1 MAPQNKNRGGHRHPE
16 FELGKYLPALSDV
29 PEEQTL
35 GRLQG
40 ALEILLSE
48 RSHPMVVA
56 LQKQLERLKTAE
68 SVIEHE
74 LDARKSREQLSSSA
88 GTQHDASPLKKRKRT
103 DSESSIPAHAADQSP
118 KTNAKDSQLHKRQ
131 KKHANNSKSEYDIR
145 DGDGDSDA
153 KHDIDGTVKDEGE
166 DIENGGDSVRR
177 KEIGKVSGDGVDG
190 TINEDDEDDEVD
202 QEDADVEDGEEEE
215 DEEEEDEDEEEEE
228 DEEEADAEGIDD
240 DGEDE
245 EEEEEANDDN
255 EMKVEDPAAQNKDTS
270 SNAHTDENKET
281 DSSRPGN
288 SKYLLNPKIEF
299 VGSQSLPRHAQGIFD
314 EEREDAN
321 DEEYK
326 MRIGVVSYPKED
338 LSTLTAGP
346 VPMDDFT
353 RSKPTNQIQFQ
364 TYSTFLEPYFRPFTE
379 DDLQFLQRPL
389 VNTTMEAANLRNGQ
403 KLSPYAFPPL
413 GPHYHQQWAQ
423 QDAELN
429 GVELSAAAKKSSS
442 SEIETLK
449 RQYKVYGSINSVND
463 KVLETSVNDLEVS
476 GDPNAP
482 ASSSSLYANGNAK
495 PGAGPSNGATAGPSS
510 SANPNGGTKA
520 ISLGPFTERLMAAI
534 MPEVHEQS
542 EEAENSFAAVEKSA
556 TLIPP
561 AITPVPP
568 VDDFA
573 HLEERVKGEFRY
585 VGVFDMSLLR
595 KFEANKNEYKL
606 AVPEKRDE
614 FGADMSN
621 LDIDWVN
628 GAEDDEI
635 SRELRVLQRKLKDVS
650 SRNTVYK
657 RRLAPVVQQQLA
669 WQEYQSILMDLD
681 KQVDQAYTKRLK
693 SGKSAQPKFKKRK
706 AFSDSPATDSEIMED
721 SKVVDQKPAIKA
733 LMEKRE
739 RWINKIGPLFRPA
752 YEMMREYEQPKF
764 ENMEAEI
771 GQDEED
777 EEDS

>member
-16 FELGKYLPALSDV
+16 FELGKYLPALADV

-74 LDARKSREQLSSSA
+74 LDARKSREQLSSST
-88 GTQHDASPLKKRKRT
+88 GSQHDTSPLKKRKRR
-103 DSESSIPAHAADQSP
+103 DSETSIATSNVDQST
-118 KTNAKDSQLHKRQ
+118 KTDTKETLVHKKQ
-131 KKHANNSKSEYDIR
+131 KKQGSGSKEDH
-145 DGDGDSDA
+145 DTGEVDDDDDA
-153 KHDIDGTVKDEGE
+153 KHDIDTNAPEEAAEGV
-166 DIENGGDSVRR
+166 NDSVN
-177 KEIGKVSGDGVDG
+177 KLEVDA
-190 TINEDDEDDEVD
+190 EQDEDDDE
-202 QEDADVEDGEEEE
+202 EEEEGEEEE
-215 DEEEEDEDEEEEE
+215 DEEEE
-228 DEEEADAEGIDD
+228 
-240 DGEDE
+240 E
-245 EEEEEANDDN
+245 EEEEEEGDKEDEDEDEEVEAEGVEEDGED
-255 EMKVEDPAAQNKDTS
+255 EDEVDEDEDVKVEDPTTQVSDKHTH
-270 SNAHTDENKET
+270 AHTEDDKEAA
-281 DSSRPGN
+281 SSRPGN

-299 VGSQSLPRHAQGIFD
+299 VGSQALPRHAQGIFD

-353 RSKPTNQIQFQ
+353 RAKPTNQIQFQ

-389 VNTTMEAANLRNGQ
+389 VNSALEASNLRSGQ

-429 GVELSAAAKKSSS
+429 GVELSASAKKSSS
-442 SEIETLK
+442 SEIDTLK
-449 RQYKVYGSINSVND
+449 RQYKVYGSINSITD
-463 KVLETSVNDLEVS
+463 KVLETSVNEVQ
-476 GDPNAP
+476 
-482 ASSSSLYANGNAK
+482 ASSDPSASGASSLYANGSAK
-495 PGAGPSNGATAGPSS
+495 PGGAGPSSEAATAGPSN
-510 SANPNGGTKA
+510 SANPNGGASA

-534 MPEVHEQS
+534 MPEVHDQTEES
-542 EEAENSFAAVEKSA
+542 EHSFAAVEKSA
-556 TLIPP
+556 ALIPP

-595 KFEANKNEYKL
+595 KFETSKNEYKL

-614 FGADMSN
+614 FGTDMTN

-635 SRELRVLQRKLKDVS
+635 SRELRVLQRKLKDTS

-693 SGKSAQPKFKKRK
+693 SGKSTQPKFKKRK
-706 AFSDSPATDSEIMED
+706 ASSDSPATDSDMLED

-739 RWINKIGPLFRPA
+739 RWMHKIGPLFRPA
-752 YEMMREYEQPKF
+752 YEMMREYELPKF

-771 GQDEED
+771 GQEEEE